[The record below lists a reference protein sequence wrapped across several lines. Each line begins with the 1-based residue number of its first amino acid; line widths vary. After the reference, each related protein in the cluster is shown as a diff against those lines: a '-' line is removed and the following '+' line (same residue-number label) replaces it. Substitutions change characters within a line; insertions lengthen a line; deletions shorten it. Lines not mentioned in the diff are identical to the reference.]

1 MGETCPQY
9 LGLNDAVYDPEGGFE
24 VAKFVCSPPIR
35 DIDQVEAL
43 WSTVE
48 DGLLQQVSSDHAPF
62 HYEDQKTKGRDNFTR
77 IPNGLPGIETRLPL
91 MFTYGVKAG
100 RISPSRFVELTSTNP
115 ARIFG
120 MYPNKG
126 SLKVGAD
133 ADIVIVDPNKEVEL
147 SAGCLHSAVDYTPYQ
162 GLRVS
167 GFPTMTFSRGEVIVQ
182 DGEVIAKRG
191 RGHLVRRQKID
202 PKSLP

>member
-1 MGETCPQY
+1 
-9 LGLNDAVYDPEGGFE
+9 
-24 VAKFVCSPPIR
+24 
-35 DIDQVEAL
+35 
-43 WSTVE
+43 
-48 DGLLQQVSSDHAPF
+48 
-62 HYEDQKTKGRDNFTR
+62 
-77 IPNGLPGIETRLPL
+77 
-91 MFTYGVKAG
+91 
-100 RISPSRFVELTSTNP
+100 
-115 ARIFG
+115 